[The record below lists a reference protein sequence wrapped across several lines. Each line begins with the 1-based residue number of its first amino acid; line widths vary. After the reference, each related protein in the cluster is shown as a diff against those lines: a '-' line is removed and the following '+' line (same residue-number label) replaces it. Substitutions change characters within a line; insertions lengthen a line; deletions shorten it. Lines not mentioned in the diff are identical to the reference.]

1 MYLFPATL
9 EIYPASIPFH
19 QKAGYIPI
27 KGRNHF
33 IKGRTYLIQ
42 PNIDSLLP
50 PYCLRCISFLP
61 PSQSIQRQEDLKR
74 GTQASPYAPCYDCTS
89 KVLQEDLK
97 PHKPIRLTYGISMA
111 HTHTLGWKWEVTHDG
126 PIHHWSS
133 IPSSAS
139 NTPASPPASDTPAS
153 HTPSN
158 TPSNTPPKTTLSA
171 HWYVLHDGV
180 VVPFYDP

>member
-1 MYLFPATL
+1 MYLFPASL
-9 EIYPASIPFH
+9 PIHP
-19 QKAGYIPI
+19 KAGGLKAS
-27 KGRNHF
+27 KGN
-33 IKGRTYLIQ
+33 
-42 PNIDSLLP
+42 
-50 PYCLRCISFLP
+50 
-61 PSQSIQRQEDLKR
+61 
-74 GTQASPYAPCYDCTS
+74 
-89 KVLQEDLK
+89 LK

-126 PIHHWSS
+126 PIHQWSS

-139 NTPASPPASDTPAS
+139 NTPASPPASNTPAS